1 MYTYIYLYIRRRLPF
16 ESISQHLYWMCKTA
30 CSNNSLFLL
39 RLKIRQKGLKIK
51 LKKKIKLLKFPLDFQ
66 IGIGKNI

>member
-51 LKKKIKLLKFPLDFQ
+51 K
-66 IGIGKNI
+66 

>member
-51 LKKKIKLLKFPLDFQ
+51 LKKNQVIKIPIRLSDRYW
-66 IGIGKNI
+66 